1 MEASNVEPAREREIE
16 LPSRRA
22 TIALARAIAAWLQ
35 PGDVVLLDGGLGA
48 GKTFLARALLRG
60 LGLGEAIA
68 VPSPTFTLM
77 NEYPLELGV
86 RVPIVHADL
95 YRVRGDHELREGECA
110 PGLLDAIAEL
120 GLRERRGEGWALLI
134 EWAGDAVEAFGGE
147 TLRVCLS
154 RPERAERAPDAA
166 RGRRAVLVASGAR
179 GAAFLETLDT
189 LDTRDTRNSLVAR
202 PAPGPR
208 AD

>member
-1 MEASNVEPAREREIE
+1 VEPSTVEPSPPERAHVRELE
-16 LPSRRA
+16 LPTRRA
-22 TIALARAIAAWLQ
+22 TIALARAIAAWLE

-60 LGLGEAIA
+60 LGLGAVIA

-77 NEYPLELGV
+77 NEYPRELGV

-110 PGLLDAIAEL
+110 PGLFDAIAEL
-120 GLRERRGEGWALLI
+120 GLRERRGEGWALLV
-134 EWAGDAVEAFGGE
+134 EWAGDAAEAFGGE
-147 TLRVCLS
+147 TLGVRLS
-154 RPERAERAPDAA
+154 RAEPPA

-179 GAAFLETLDT
+179 GAAFLAGLG
-189 LDTRDTRNSLVAR
+189 
-202 PAPGPR
+202 GPS
-208 AD
+208 D